1 MKKIYLYTLLA
12 LGTLSVQSCLHDNEE
27 VFDTPA
33 AQRIEEVVAADK
45 ALLESATNGWKFE
58 YYLGEDYTYGG
69 YNYFV
74 KFKDGKAYVS
84 GEIGGPGYVSS
95 SHYDVI
101 ADQGP
106 VLTFNT
112 YNEVMHEYSQPYS
125 SAVEGYQGDFEFVI
139 MRTTNDSIYLQGK
152 KWGNKMLM
160 TRLADD
166 FDADDYI
173 VKVAELADA
182 INFFDYTTEING
194 KQVSVELDI
203 DYNQLKYTDENGEPA
218 SMPFIYTPTGIKLQ
232 SPVVLNGVSMQFFNF
247 AYTETDQWF
256 TEATSN
262 IKFIGIPVDGWNPY
276 ESYIGTYDLVYARG
290 TLRVKLVPTGDKTTY
305 TLEGLTEKFSPI
317 VTWSKKTGQ
326 PTLYAQHVGDDEGFQ
341 AWMAVWDT
349 AQGYLSWG
357 TSYGMILVPNEDVSV
372 LTFRNNEQWPGY
384 IISGFIMW
392 RMNADGSASLGNM
405 NAETYSSWWINGSPQ
420 FARPTTMT
428 RVSE

>member
-1 MKKIYLYTLLA
+1 MKKVYLYMLLA
-12 LGTLSVQSCLHDNEE
+12 ASVFSLQSCLHDNED

-33 AQRIEEVVAADK
+33 AQRIEEIVAADK

-58 YYLGEDYTYGG
+58 YYLGDEYTYGG
-69 YNYFV
+69 HNYFV
-74 KFKDGKAYVS
+74 KFEKGKAYVR
-84 GEIGGPGYVSS
+84 GEVGGPDYVSS
-95 SHYDVI
+95 SSYDVI
-101 ADQGP
+101 TDMGP

-125 SAVEGYQGDFEFVI
+125 SAVDGYEGDFEFVI
-139 MRTTNDSIYLQGK
+139 MKTTNDSIYLQGK

-160 TRLADD
+160 TRLADG
-166 FDADDYI
+166 FDAADYLT
-173 VKVAELADA
+173 KVAELADA
-182 INFFDYTTEING
+182 INFFDYTAEVNG
-194 KQVSVELDI
+194 KKVDIELDI
-203 DYNQLKYTDENGEPA
+203 DYNQIRYTDANGEAA
-218 SMPFIYTPTGIKLQ
+218 STPFIYTPTGIKLHD
-232 SPVVLNGVSMQFFNF
+232 PVTFNGVSMQYFDF
-247 AYTETDQWF
+247 AFTETEQWF
-256 TEATSN
+256 TEKASSV
-262 IKFIGIPVDGWNPY
+262 KFTGIPVEGWKPY
-276 ESYIGTYDLVYARG
+276 DSYVGTYDLKYARG

-305 TLEGLTEKFSPI
+305 TLEGLSDKFSPV

-326 PTLYAQHVGDDEGFQ
+326 PTLYAQHVGDGDGFQ

-357 TSYGMILVPNEDVSV
+357 TSYGMILRPNEEVSE

-405 NAETYSSWWINGSPQ
+405 SAATYKEWWINGSPQ